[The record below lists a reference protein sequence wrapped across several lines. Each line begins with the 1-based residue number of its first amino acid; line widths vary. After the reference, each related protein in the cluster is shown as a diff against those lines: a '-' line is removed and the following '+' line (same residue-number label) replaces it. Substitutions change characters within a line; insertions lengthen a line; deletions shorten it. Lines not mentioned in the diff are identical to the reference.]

1 MDRQTASRMRAGVMM
16 LAGLLA
22 LAPAAM
28 AVKVGDTAPDFKG
41 TDSNGKTQTLDQ
53 YRGRYVV
60 LEWHNHDC
68 PFTKKHYESGNMQSL
83 QKLWTGKGVVW
94 LTVISSAPGQ
104 EGYMTAAEEN
114 SYMKKVNAVP
124 TATILDPTGVIGKE
138 YNAKTTPDMFVI
150 NPEGKL
156 IYAGAIDD
164 HASTDPEDIKTSKNY
179 VSEALTAAMAG
190 KQVGTAVTR
199 PYGCSVKYAN

>member
-1 MDRQTASRMRAGVMM
+1 MDKRTTSKMRTCAMVLG
-16 LAGLLA
+16 GLLA
-22 LAPAAM
+22 LVPLM

-41 TDSNGKTQTLDQ
+41 TDSNGKTQSLDE

-68 PFTKKHYESGNMQSL
+68 PFTRKHYESGNMQSL

-104 EGYMTAAEEN
+104 EGYMTPAEEN
-114 SYMKKVNAVP
+114 SYMKKVDAVP
-124 TATILDPTGVIGKE
+124 TATILDPTGVIGRE

-164 HASTDPEDIKTSKNY
+164 HPSTNKGDIKNSKNY
-179 VSEALTAAMAG
+179 VSEALTEAMAG
-190 KQVGTAVTR
+190 KQVGTAVTP
-199 PYGCSVKYAN
+199 PYGCSVKYAD

>member
-1 MDRQTASRMRAGVMM
+1 MDRRTTSKMRTGAMVLG
-16 LAGLLA
+16 GLLA
-22 LAPAAM
+22 LLPLM
-28 AVKVGDTAPDFKG
+28 ALKVGDTAPDFKG
-41 TDSNGKTQTLDQ
+41 TDSDGKTQSLDQ

-83 QKLWTGKGVVW
+83 QKTWTGKGVVW

-124 TATILDPTGVIGKE
+124 TATILDSTGEIGRE
-138 YNAKTTPDMFVI
+138 YSAKTTPDMFVI

-164 HASTDPEDIKTSKNY
+164 HPSTDQGDIKTSNNY
-179 VSEALTAAMAG
+179 VSEALTEAMAG

>member
-1 MDRQTASRMRAGVMM
+1 MDRRAISKMKTGAIV
-16 LAGLLA
+16 LGGLLA
-22 LAPAAM
+22 LLPLM

-41 TDSNGKTQTLDQ
+41 TDSNDKTQTLVQ

-68 PFTKKHYESGNMQSL
+68 PFTRKHYVSGNMQSL
-83 QKLWTGKGVVW
+83 QKQWTSKGVVW

-114 SYMKKVNAVP
+114 SYMKKVNAAP
-124 TATILDPTGVIGKE
+124 TATILDPTGVIGRE
-138 YNAKTTPDMFVI
+138 YGAKTTPDMFVI

-179 VSEALTAAMAG
+179 VSEALTQAMAG
-190 KQVGTAVTR
+190 KEVATAVTR